1 MTTETGE
8 ATGNLADQLLRLT
21 RRLHR
26 TQKEHLRPLGITP
39 AMARL
44 LRTAAHSPEPLRMV
58 DLAQR
63 LDVVPRAVTSLVDGL
78 EAYGMVRRVPDP
90 ANRRVVR
97 VELTDDGRAAL
108 EQLRAARRAAAEEL
122 LAPLGPEQRR
132 QLGDLLTALVADPGS
147 GRANCA

>member
-8 ATGNLADQLLRLT
+8 ATGNLADQLLQLT

-26 TQKEHLRPLGITP
+26 RQKEHLRPLGITP
-39 AMARL
+39 AMSRL

-78 EAYGMVRRVPDP
+78 EGYGMVRRMPDP

-97 VELTDDGRAAL
+97 VELTDNGRAAL

-122 LAPLGPEQRR
+122 LAPLGPGQRR
-132 QLGDLLTALVADPGS
+132 QLGELLSALVADPDG
-147 GRANCA
+147 GHAPCA